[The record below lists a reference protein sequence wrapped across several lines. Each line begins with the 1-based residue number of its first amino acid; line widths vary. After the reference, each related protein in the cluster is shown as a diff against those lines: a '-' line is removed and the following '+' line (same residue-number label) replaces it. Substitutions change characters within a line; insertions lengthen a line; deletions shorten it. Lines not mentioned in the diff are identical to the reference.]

1 MTIGEKDHILAQGL
15 LEGNREALEEL
26 YVMYAPRVRFFI
38 SHYTRNSSDAEDLTH
53 DVFLK
58 IWNKRSTIRIEDS
71 LSSLIFTMARNA
83 VLDAVKHRKVKDRYV
98 EQQRVVIGQQVHD
111 IESSIHARE
120 ELSELERKMENLT
133 DRQRRVFEMSR
144 VEGKTYEE
152 IAGELK
158 ISEKTVQYHISQALK
173 DLRKS

>member
-15 LEGNREALEEL
+15 LDGNREALEEL
-26 YVMYAPRVRFFI
+26 YVMYSPRVRAFV
-38 SHYTRNSSDAEDLTH
+38 SHYTGSSADAEDLTH

-58 IWNKRSTIRIEDS
+58 IWDKRASIRTEDN

-98 EQQRVVIGQQVHD
+98 EQQRVVISQQVQD
-111 IESSIHARE
+111 IEPSIHARE
-120 ELSELERKMENLT
+120 ELSKLERKIENLS
-133 DRQRRVFEMSR
+133 DRQKRVFEMSR
-144 VEGKTYEE
+144 VEGKTYDE
-152 IAGELK
+152 IASELK

-173 DLRKS
+173 DLRNS

>member
-1 MTIGEKDHILAQGL
+1 MTAEEKDRILAIGL
-15 LEGNREALEEL
+15 LTGNREALEEL
-26 YVMYAPRVRFFI
+26 YVMYAPRVRAFV
-38 SHYTRNSSDAEDLTH
+38 SHYIGNSVDAEDLTH

-58 IWNKRSTIRIEDS
+58 IWDKRSIIRTEDN

-83 VLDAVKHRKVKDRYV
+83 VLDAIKHRKVKDRYV
-98 EQQRVVIGQQVHD
+98 EQERMVISQQVQD
-111 IESSIHARE
+111 IEPSIHARE
-120 ELSELERKMENLT
+120 KLSKLERKMENLT

-144 VEGKTYEE
+144 VEGKSYEE
-152 IAGELK
+152 IASELN